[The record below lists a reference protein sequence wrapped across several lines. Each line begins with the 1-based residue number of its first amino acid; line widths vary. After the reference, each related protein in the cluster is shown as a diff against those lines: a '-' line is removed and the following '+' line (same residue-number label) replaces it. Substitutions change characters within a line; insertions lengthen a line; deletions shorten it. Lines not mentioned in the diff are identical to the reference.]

1 MLRWLL
7 SSRRGL
13 WNNGRASMR
22 ADPDRLDAHPLLA
35 PRLQKM
41 PNRLDP
47 DLHPL
52 LAPRLL
58 WLNRGRGGLAHL
70 LFAPRLQWMLNTL
83 DLNLHPLLAPRVQKM
98 LTRLDPDLHPL
109 LAPRLQKMLNTL
121 DPNLHP
127 LPPRVQKMLTTGR
140 RLVRRGR
147 GCARERLDR
156 GQPGGH
162 AEQGRRSK
170 QRLRAGYGGRGRHR
184 VRA

>member
-22 ADPDRLDAHPLLA
+22 ADPDGLDAYPLLA

-41 PNRLDP
+41 LTRLDP
-47 DLHPL
+47 DLHPV

-109 LAPRLQKMLNTL
+109 PPRLQTMLN
-121 DPNLHP
+121 
-127 LPPRVQKMLTTGR
+127 TGR

-147 GCARERLDR
+147 GWARERLDR
-156 GQPGGH
+156 GQAGGH
-162 AEQGRRSK
+162 AEQRRRWK
-170 QRLRAGYGGRGRHR
+170 QRLRAGYGGRGRDR